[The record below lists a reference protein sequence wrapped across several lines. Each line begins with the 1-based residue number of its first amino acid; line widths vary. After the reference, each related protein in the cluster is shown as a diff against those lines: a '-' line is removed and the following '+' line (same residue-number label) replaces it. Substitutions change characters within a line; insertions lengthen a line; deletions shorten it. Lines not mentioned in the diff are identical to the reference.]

1 MKSISIPVDDIIVT
15 PELTRSATSKQFLER
30 LKASI
35 AAIGLAE
42 PIKVAKRPDGK
53 YLIVDGVLRMQA
65 VATIRREDAS
75 AFASINAYV
84 VDYEKR
90 YELRYQTDIYQDL
103 LPSQLASLV
112 EHLHQ
117 HEHVSKADIA
127 SYIGVSPATL
137 RNYTGLW
144 RLVQRGGLFARIV
157 ELMDVGILP
166 ASNPFAWL
174 RLNDWGIRYVVEE
187 LIAGGK
193 SAEGWIDEQLIAA
206 RKGEPNAYPIKFVE
220 SVTSDLTADC
230 YREDEDVRTLKRNI
244 GLRRTAARAKALRA
258 SMVDTTDAVRHLR
271 RVAKKAGEPVL
282 QMAAHSFAAY
292 LR

>member
-1 MKSISIPVDDIIVT
+1 MRLLSIAVDDIIVS

-35 AAIGLAE
+35 EAIGLAE
-42 PIKVAKRPDGK
+42 PIKVAKQADGH

-65 VATIRREDAS
+65 IAALRRDDPSRFES
-75 AFASINAYV
+75 VNAYA

-117 HEHVSKADIA
+117 HEHVSKANIA

-157 ELMDVGILP
+157 ELMDVGVLP
-166 ASNPFAWL
+166 SSNPFAWL
-174 RLNDWGIRYVVEE
+174 RLSDWGVRHVLEDV
-187 LIAGGK
+187 IAGGGR
-193 SAEGWIDEQLIAA
+193 ADVWIDEQLIAA
-206 RKGEPNAYPIKFVE
+206 RKGSMIVYPIKFVE
-220 SVTSDLTADC
+220 AVTSDLTAEC
-230 YREDEDVRTLKRNI
+230 YREDEEVRTLKRNL
-244 GLRRTAARAKALRA
+244 GLRRTAARANTFGA
-258 SMVDTTDAVRHLR
+258 SAIDTSAAVRHLR
-271 RVAKKAGEPVL
+271 RVAKQAAEPVV
-282 QMAAHSFAAY
+282 QMAAHSLAAY